1 MFTQPVTGGFGWW
14 WLHHGVLRFCVSDD
28 SDELQAAEEAPRPG
42 NRSKPVVDD
51 ACYSN
56 RVKTQLGLLRLQAG
70 YSKDLYFTGSRTGST
85 SRPRGGDIGGKPAKM
100 YACDEP
106 YMKRLSKPRLERELT
121 GGILCNLVHKFVLH
135 ICPGVVDAAG
145 LPRVS

>member
-56 RVKTQLGLLRLQAG
+56 RVKTQLGGMACCCDCRPGTPKTYILRVAE
-70 YSKDLYFTGSRTGST
+70 
-85 SRPRGGDIGGKPAKM
+85 PAPP
-100 YACDEP
+100 AD
-106 YMKRLSKPRLERELT
+106 
-121 GGILCNLVHKFVLH
+121 
-135 ICPGVVDAAG
+135 PGVEILAENRLKSTHVMS
-145 LPRVS
+145 LT